1 MEVPVDELL
10 EDYPEL
16 ELEDVQAALM
26 YATLCK
32 FPFQYLRI
40 RQKIEKYVLVRDMLQ
55 FSHETE
61 HIFIR

>member
-32 FPFQYLRI
+32 FPF
-40 RQKIEKYVLVRDMLQ
+40 
-55 FSHETE
+55 
-61 HIFIR
+61 